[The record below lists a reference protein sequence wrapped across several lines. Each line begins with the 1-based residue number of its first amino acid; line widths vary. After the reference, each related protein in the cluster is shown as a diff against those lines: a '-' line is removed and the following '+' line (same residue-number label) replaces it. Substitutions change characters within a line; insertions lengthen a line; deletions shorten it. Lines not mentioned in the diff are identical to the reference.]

1 MAQKPTAKLLAWKAV
16 TRFVRVIAEEKR
28 AANEKSQKEVTDD
41 LVKRNLTVPATAPT
55 VRTLRWSK
63 SAMRVW
69 GVGVG
74 GRVPARASVRLTARR
89 ARHWVILILMKEGI
103 ATTMTINAER
113 IPLCP

>member
-1 MAQKPTAKLLAWKAV
+1 MAQKPTAKLLAWKAF

-63 SAMRVW
+63 NALECLKEATEEYLMNAISGA
-69 GVGVG
+69 GLPLHPTLQVGYP
-74 GRVPARASVRLTARR
+74 RS
-89 ARHWVILILMKEGI
+89 EGS
-103 ATTMTINAER
+103 
-113 IPLCP
+113 